1 MKKKIIIIIILII
14 AILAGIIG
22 YSVYQD
28 LKQEDNLKIEL
39 DDISNMINYEDM
51 SNLDEINKR
60 LDQTVTK
67 KDYAVV
73 EKAFKQYMKDF
84 LKNTHEITEIFDDER
99 IVKALSAENYKNDG
113 PDFKETKELLKNYSD
128 KLAECT
134 SKYNEFLTEE
144 KIMSYIDDKN
154 LDDYYI
160 ELYRNELVGDIE
172 KEKADKTVENSINK
186 IIDVMNNSEDIIDF
200 LVKNKG
206 KWEIDG
212 EDIVF
217 DNQKLIN
224 EYQELIEKICY

>member
-84 LKNTHEITEIFDDER
+84 LNNTHEITEIFDDER

-160 ELYRNELVGDIE
+160 ELYRNELVSDIE
-172 KEKADKTVENSINK
+172 KEKADKTVENSINE

-217 DNQKLIN
+217 DNQKLID
-224 EYQELIEKICY
+224 EYQELIDKIG